1 MADPTLTESPA
12 APLETPAEPVSDDER
27 LLAAITALGDRPA
40 WLFTVAATWGAS
52 PRPPGAMLLLD
63 ADGRET
69 GSVSGGCV
77 EADLMRQVQA
87 GELAAETLPRLIS
100 YGVDAEEAMRFGI
113 PCGGRLDLLVERIGD
128 PAPWRLLEERVI
140 ARASLRRR
148 LCLDTGEV
156 SLHRGSGEG
165 ADGDTF
171 RFDGR
176 TAERTFG
183 PCLRLVIIGAV
194 HITRHLVPMARA
206 LGYRVIVCDP
216 RRERLAELEGLGVE
230 LDPRMPDDC
239 VRDLAND
246 PRSAVVALTH
256 DPRLDEMALM
266 EALTGDA
273 FYVGALGSAR
283 NQQARRER
291 LASLGVTPAQVARLR
306 GPVGLPL
313 GGRTPAEI
321 AVSIAAE
328 LVAVRQ
334 RAGLAERDASGQEQ
348 GRLGSPPR

>member
-1 MADPTLTESPA
+1 MANSEAIPPGTA
-12 APLETPAEPVSDDER
+12 AEPASDDEL
-27 LLAAITALGDRPA
+27 LLAAITALDDRPA
-40 WLFTVAATWGAS
+40 WLFTVVATWGAS
-52 PRPPGAMLLLD
+52 PRPVGSLLLLD

-77 EADLMRQVQA
+77 EADLLQRVRA
-87 GELAAETLPRLIS
+87 GEFDTGPLPRLVS
-100 YGVDAEEAMRFGI
+100 YGIDANEAMRFGI
-113 PCGGRLDLLVERIGD
+113 PCGGRLELLVERID
-128 PAPWRLLEERVI
+128 DADPWRLLEERVI

-148 LCLDTGEV
+148 VCLETGEV
-156 SLHRGSGEG
+156 SLHPAATAGSGTEN
-165 ADGDTF
+165 F

-176 TAERTFG
+176 IAERTFG

-216 RRERLAELEGLGVE
+216 RRERLAELEGLGAE

-239 VRDLAND
+239 VRDLADD

-256 DPRLDEMALM
+256 DPKLDEMALM
-266 EALTGDA
+266 EALAGSA
-273 FYVGALGSAR
+273 FYVGALGSR
-283 NQQARRER
+283 RTQQGRRQR
-291 LASLGVTPAQVARLR
+291 LQALGVSPAQTARLR

-313 GGRTPAEI
+313 GGRLPAEI

-328 LVAVRQ
+328 LVA
-334 RAGLAERDASGQEQ
+334 ERHGRSGPEAL
-348 GRLGSPPR
+348 GRRTQKG